1 MLKNKTKMD
10 LQKLTNENQQ
20 MLKRIQGA
28 APAYS
33 QSDWLA
39 HSKKTEIHKRRMSA
53 YPEFY
58 VKLDRDSLP
67 MTEKSLRRKS
77 VGNFTVDFSLLPQ
90 DVLVPSR
97 NTPPRGTLRVDSA
110 RSTGMAPTHMTIPVF
125 SRISSGEKYLPI
137 LPNGNLKSMKNQQR
151 DYLGNSVNCFCY
163 QITVMMCT

>member
-1 MLKNKTKMD
+1 MIDNEIRESTAVHSKFRKVMLKNKTKMD

-39 HSKKTEIHKRRMSA
+39 HSKKTEIHKRRMSS

-58 VKLDRDSLP
+58 EKLDKDSLP
-67 MTEKSLRRKS
+67 VTEKSLRRKS
-77 VGNFTVDFSLLPQ
+77 VGNFSADFSLLPL
-90 DVLVPSR
+90 DVLIPSR
-97 NTPPRGTLRVDSA
+97 NTPPRGTLGLNSA
-110 RSTGMAPTHMTIPVF
+110 LSSGMTPTHMTIPIF

-137 LPNGNLKSMKNQQR
+137 LPNGNLKSMKNQ
-151 DYLGNSVNCFCY
+151 
-163 QITVMMCT
+163 

>member
-1 MLKNKTKMD
+1 
-10 LQKLTNENQQ
+10 
-20 MLKRIQGA
+20 
-28 APAYS
+28 
-33 QSDWLA
+33 
-39 HSKKTEIHKRRMSA
+39 MSS

-58 VKLDRDSLP
+58 MKLDRDSLP

-137 LPNGNLKSMKNQQR
+137 LPNGNLRSMKNQ
-151 DYLGNSVNCFCY
+151 
-163 QITVMMCT
+163 